1 MASKFTLVRGNE
13 YKNGYVGFSWL
24 TLFFSWWVALFRKD
38 WKWFAI
44 MLLVPN
50 VISFLLHFVLS
61 LIMSVVGVSD
71 ATIDTV
77 AALVSWLMV
86 TLPSQIYFGYVYN
99 KKYTEKLIREG
110 FKPVDG
116 ASAQLVNVK
125 MDNANITNTNAST
138 KGTGVSSLRASLA
151 ASKST
156 DNKTPVGLVKE
167 GFALLERSSF
177 DQAEKFFEKA
187 LDINPNISNAY
198 VGALMAEQK
207 CRNVSE
213 LVNSRILLEDDAL
226 FQKALELAN
235 PKTKQILEKYIQV
248 NRARNI

>member
-1 MASKFTLVRGNE
+1 MAQKFTVVKGNE
-13 YKNGYVGFSWL
+13 YKNAYVGFSWL
-24 TLFFSWWVALFRKD
+24 TFFFSWWVPLFRKD

-44 MLLVPN
+44 MLLIPN
-50 VISFLLHFVLS
+50 VISFLLIFVLGFV
-61 LIMSVVGVSD
+61 MAAVGVSD
-71 ATIDTV
+71 SAIDTV
-77 AALVSWLMV
+77 VAWVSWLMV

-99 KKYTEKLIREG
+99 KKYTEKLMREG

-116 ASAQLVNVK
+116 AFSQLVNLKV
-125 MDNANITNTNAST
+125 DNANIAST

-151 ASKST
+151 AANST
-156 DNKTPVGLVKE
+156 ANKTPVELVKE

-177 DQAEKFFEKA
+177 EEAENFFEKA

-213 LVNSRILLEDDAL
+213 LVNSRIVLEDDAL

-235 PKTKQILEKYIQV
+235 SKTKQILEKYIQI
-248 NRARNI
+248 NRARNM

>member
-156 DNKTPVGLVKE
+156 DLRV
-167 GFALLERSSF
+167 FLLTDESTSSS
-177 DQAEKFFEKA
+177 
-187 LDINPNISNAY
+187 LNISAFRLPSCAEMTFFANASPIPNPFFVY
-198 VGALMAEQK
+198 
-207 CRNVSE
+207 SE
-213 LVNSRILLEDDAL
+213 ER
-226 FQKALELAN
+226 
-235 PKTKQILEKYIQV
+235 
-248 NRARNI
+248 